1 MTNALQ
7 VSFAGTTK
15 SRKSR
20 NFQLLGCVVDGIE
33 YQDGSQ
39 WREGCSECQCL
50 NGVTSCQAL
59 SCSNCSIMTDNKEA
73 RNCCPQ
79 CLSGND
85 SEPPRKC
92 QLLQGL
98 EAKIQEYHNGQKWL
112 SQCQECEC
120 LVGKKLKFILSILE
134 WIFSEW
140 WNWLLAIGM
149 SPRFLPSSH
158 SKAWPLLSSMP
169 WWRWGPSPRRPCV
182 GQRLSKHL
190 VIIMLT
196 YGPWIQKWPILGAGG
211 VQMHVMPM
219 SGKCQNYLV
228 NLHFY

>member
-1 MTNALQ
+1 
-7 VSFAGTTK
+7 
-15 SRKSR
+15 
-20 NFQLLGCVVDGIE
+20 
-33 YQDGSQ
+33 
-39 WREGCSECQCL
+39 
-50 NGVTSCQAL
+50 
-59 SCSNCSIMTDNKEA
+59 MTDNKEA

-85 SEPPRKC
+85 VEPRKC
-92 QLLQGL
+92 HLLSDHQGL
-98 EAKIQEYHNGQKWL
+98 QEYHNGQKWL

-120 LVGKKLKFILSILE
+120 LVRILSNLFWKPVLKIFIL
-134 WIFSEW
+134 EW

-219 SGKCQNYLV
+219 SGKCQTYLV
-228 NLHFY
+228 NLHFTNICRYHIKYVRRRTYLIIIIILTTHWKLLSKIWFFFSKICVVCEF

>member
-1 MTNALQ
+1 MAPPSALTKTNVIWVHILVIRQLNVGIPVEVTNVIVVQIMTNALQ

-20 NFQLLGCVVDGIE
+20 NFLLLGCVVDGIE
-33 YQDGSQ
+33 HQDGSQ

-59 SCSNCSIMTDNKEA
+59 SCSNCSIMTDTKEA

-134 WIFSEW
+134 
-140 WNWLLAIGM
+140 
-149 SPRFLPSSH
+149 
-158 SKAWPLLSSMP
+158 
-169 WWRWGPSPRRPCV
+169 
-182 GQRLSKHL
+182 
-190 VIIMLT
+190 
-196 YGPWIQKWPILGAGG
+196 
-211 VQMHVMPM
+211 
-219 SGKCQNYLV
+219 
-228 NLHFY
+228 

>member
-33 YQDGSQ
+33 HQDGSQ

-92 QLLQGL
+92 QLLQGP

-134 WIFSEW
+134 WIFFQNGE
-140 WNWLLAIGM
+140 IDC
-149 SPRFLPSSH
+149 
-158 SKAWPLLSSMP
+158 WPLECP
-169 WWRWGPSPRRPCV
+169 PVFCP
-182 GQRLSKHL
+182 H
-190 VIIMLT
+190 
-196 YGPWIQKWPILGAGG
+196 PILRPGHCCPQCLDGVEGHHLGG
-211 VQMHVMPM
+211 LVLDKGCRNTSSSSCSHMGREYK
-219 SGKCQNYLV
+219 SGQSWALVESKCTSCQCRV
-228 NLHFY
+228 SVKTI

>member
-1 MTNALQ
+1 MVGGATICIDENECDL
-7 VSFAGTTK
+7 GTHTCHPTAQCWNTGGSYQCYCGSNNDQCSTSK
-15 SRKSR
+15 FLGSLKLRKSR

-33 YQDGSQ
+33 HQDGSQ

-59 SCSNCSIMTDNKEA
+59 SCSNCSIMTDTKEA

-120 LVGKKLKFILSILE
+120 LVSKKLKFISSYSRMN
-134 WIFSEW
+134 IFRMVKLIVGH
-140 WNWLLAIGM
+140 WNVPPFFALI
-149 SPRFLPSSH
+149 PF
-158 SKAWPLLSSMP
+158 
-169 WWRWGPSPRRPCV
+169 
-182 GQRLSKHL
+182 
-190 VIIMLT
+190 
-196 YGPWIQKWPILGAGG
+196 
-211 VQMHVMPM
+211 
-219 SGKCQNYLV
+219 
-228 NLHFY
+228 